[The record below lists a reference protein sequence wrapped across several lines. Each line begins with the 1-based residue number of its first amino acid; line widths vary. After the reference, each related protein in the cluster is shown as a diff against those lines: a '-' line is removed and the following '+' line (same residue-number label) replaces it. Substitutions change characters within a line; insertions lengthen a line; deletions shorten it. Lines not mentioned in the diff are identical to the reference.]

1 MSLSKRGLF
10 SWLIVLTL
18 LGVWGYSRV
27 SPAFAGRC
35 RSFYAVYVKPARD
48 AGLVLLKREA
58 RSAEEEVVH
67 PIGSRFDR
75 RGQTGEDVY
84 NQTLSHE
91 TSVPAAPVD
100 DALSPGTRIANGH
113 AFEKH
118 RREFGF
124 SSRGEM
130 AAHVDRVIDSTGPP
144 NVKRLRRGRVAYW
157 DDASASVVIVDPNTA
172 DGGTTFKPGRG
183 RAYFDNLR

>member
-1 MSLSKRGLF
+1 MSVSKRCLL

-27 SPAFAGRC
+27 SPDFAGRC

-48 AGLVLLKREA
+48 AGLALLKREA
-58 RSAEEEVVH
+58 RSAEEGVVR
-67 PIGSRFDR
+67 PVGSRFDR

-84 NQTLSHE
+84 RQTLAHDENAS
-91 TSVPAAPVD
+91 SPPAAD
-100 DALSPGTRIANGH
+100 TLSPGTRIANGH

-144 NVKRLRRGRVAYW
+144 DVKRLQRGRVAYW

-183 RAYFDNLR
+183 RTYFNNLR